1 LALKIF
7 WTIRA
12 EKKFEKIIQYL
23 LDTFGEKSARV
34 FTKKVFM
41 FLEILVDFPELG
53 SIENIDRGIRGFT
66 LTRQVNIFY
75 SVSGEKI
82 FLLDFFDNRQ
92 DPNKKRF

>member
-1 LALKIF
+1 
-7 WTIRA
+7 
-12 EKKFEKIIQYL
+12 
-23 LDTFGEKSARV
+23 
-34 FTKKVFM
+34 M

-66 LTRQVNIFY
+66 FTRQVNIFY
-75 SVSGEKI
+75 RVSEEKI

>member
-1 LALKIF
+1 
-7 WTIRA
+7 
-12 EKKFEKIIQYL
+12 
-23 LDTFGEKSARV
+23 
-34 FTKKVFM
+34 M
-41 FLEILVDFPELG
+41 FLEILVDFPERG

-75 SVSGEKI
+75 RVSVEKI

>member
-1 LALKIF
+1 VKD
-7 WTIRA
+7 
-12 EKKFEKIIQYL
+12 QQDSL
-23 LDTFGEKSARV
+23 L
-34 FTKKVFM
+34 KKVFM
-41 FLEILVDFPELG
+41 FLEILVDFPERG
-53 SIENIDRGIRGFT
+53 SIENKDRGIRGFT

>member
-23 LDTFGEKSARV
+23 LDTFGEKSARF